1 MELEKIRE
9 EIDGIDEKLCGL
21 FLRRMELGKEAMLE
35 KKRLGRPL
43 VDEEREQR
51 ILESVSERSGS
62 VSAYARSLFRE
73 MISLSRFYQ
82 RACSL
87 LSENCGSLFSPEV
100 HGRLREIGAGE
111 EAFIYTLSLAG
122 INIREKKVLILGGGA
137 ASLTVKAAAER
148 LGASRVTVLSRSGG
162 ADYGRPGAF
171 ADSGIIVNTT
181 SVGMYPDNLNSIID
195 LGYYKECSGVID
207 LIYNPRRTVLLM
219 DAQKRGITCID
230 GLPMLVFQAARA
242 EELASGKAVAESRIA
257 ETIGRLREESGN
269 IVVIGM
275 PGSGKS
281 SVAEMICAKMR
292 RPFINIDSEIVKTA
306 GKTIPEIFAQDGE
319 AVFRDIERSE
329 TAKAGRLT
337 GAVIATGGGVV
348 KDLRNYAPLHQN
360 GRIYYLRRNLV
371 ELETEGRPLSKNFET
386 LVRLQEEREPLY
398 RFFADAEIQN
408 DLSLE
413 KAAKRIMEE
422 YRENICY

>member
-1 MELEKIRE
+1 
-9 EIDGIDEKLCGL
+9 
-21 FLRRMELGKEAMLE
+21 
-35 KKRLGRPL
+35 
-43 VDEEREQR
+43 
-51 ILESVSERSGS
+51 
-62 VSAYARSLFRE
+62 
-73 MISLSRFYQ
+73 
-82 RACSL
+82 
-87 LSENCGSLFSPEV
+87 
-100 HGRLREIGAGE
+100 
-111 EAFIYTLSLAG
+111 
-122 INIREKKVLILGGGA
+122 
-137 ASLTVKAAAER
+137 
-148 LGASRVTVLSRSGG
+148 
-162 ADYGRPGAF
+162 
-171 ADSGIIVNTT
+171 
-181 SVGMYPDNLNSIID
+181 
-195 LGYYKECSGVID
+195 
-207 LIYNPRRTVLLM
+207 
-219 DAQKRGITCID
+219 
-230 GLPMLVFQAARA
+230 
-242 EELASGKAVAESRIA
+242 
-257 ETIGRLREESGN
+257 
-269 IVVIGM
+269 
-275 PGSGKS
+275 
-281 SVAEMICAKMR
+281 MR